1 MKLQMYRSLYSK
13 RNKFLYYIVFKKV
26 KANKYNPNN
35 NFNVLFLR
43 LNLPINNVLTIN
55 IGG

>member
-1 MKLQMYRSLYSK
+1 MYRSLYSK